1 MKRILLIFISLCWI
15 PLMLHAQVILD
26 FHPDNELVPRL
37 LAARKPV
44 MYEDGTTGKPS
55 WTLLH
60 FSDLHGCAEN
70 LERIVAFRNRYG
82 AYIDDA
88 LHTGDSVTGEMADG
102 NPWDV
107 VEGAGVLMN
116 TVGNHDARIGPEE
129 SASQEESYRLLMDS
143 YVEGWGVVQPEGVR
157 KKGSPHFTACYY
169 YKDYPLSGIR
179 LVVLDGMHY
188 SKAQEAW
195 FEDCLSD
202 ALAQGL
208 LVVAASH
215 FPPRKGLLPLVSGFT
230 ERNEPLE
237 EETEHRLSDSAFAI
251 VDTFLDQG
259 GTFVCWLGGH
269 APQDFIGPVRGHE
282 RQFQILV
289 DKAGW
294 PDWFMEEDRTRG
306 TAFQDSFNLLTV
318 NPGRGIFVIDRIG
331 CTRDQYLRG
340 KHLFVYDYR
349 NREVIVNE

>member
-1 MKRILLIFISLCWI
+1 MRRIFLIFITLLWL
-15 PLMLHAQVILD
+15 PLLLPAQGILD
-26 FHPDNELVPRL
+26 FQPAEKVVPRL
-37 LAARKPV
+37 LSARKPV
-44 MYEDGTTGKPS
+44 QYEDGTTGRPS
-55 WTLLH
+55 WTLIH
-60 FSDLHGCAEN
+60 FSDLHGCDEN
-70 LERIVAFRNRYG
+70 LSRIVTFRNRYG
-82 AYIDDA
+82 AYVDDA
-88 LHTGDSVTGEMADG
+88 LHTGDCVQEEMADG
-102 NPWDV
+102 NPWNRV
-107 VEGAGVLMN
+107 VGADALMN
-116 TVGNHDARIGPEE
+116 TVGNHDVRIGPEE
-129 SASQEESYRLLMDS
+129 SAGQEDTYRLLMDS
-143 YVEGWGVVQPEGVR
+143 YVEGWGVVQPAGVR
-157 KKGSPHFTACYY
+157 KKGSPHYAACYY
-169 YKDYPLSGIR
+169 YKDYPAPGIR

-188 SKAQEAW
+188 SKVQEAW

-202 ALAQGL
+202 ALSRGL
-208 LVVAASH
+208 LVVAANH

-230 ERNEPLE
+230 ERNESLE
-237 EETEHRLSDSAFAI
+237 EEAERRLSDSAFAA
-251 VDTFLDQG
+251 VDAFLDRG

-269 APQDFIGPVRGHE
+269 AHQDFVGPVRGHE

-318 NPGRGIFVIDRIG
+318 NPDRGIFVIDRIG